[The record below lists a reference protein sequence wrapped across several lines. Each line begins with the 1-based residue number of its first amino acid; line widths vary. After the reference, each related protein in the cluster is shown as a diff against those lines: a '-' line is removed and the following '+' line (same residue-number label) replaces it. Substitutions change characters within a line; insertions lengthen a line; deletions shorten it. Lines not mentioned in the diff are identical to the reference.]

1 MAFQGLGVVKGRW
14 NMKIKDNE
22 LLKVT
27 GGSDI
32 GSTLLNYLSTAIKT
46 VFDVGQQ
53 FGGAIR
59 RIASG
64 KICPL

>member
-1 MAFQGLGVVKGRW
+1 
-14 NMKIKDNE
+14 MKIKDNE

-53 FGGAIR
+53 LGGAIR